1 MNCTSYEVF
10 FRNFSNKTKF
20 DIVMSLKNKPM
31 SVMELTKALGEEQS
45 KISHSLTNLAKC
57 GILSV
62 KQQGKKRIYSLNKET
77 IMPVLDLVQKHVEK
91 HCTGRCRK

>member
-20 DIVMSLKNKPM
+20 DIVMSLKNRPM
-31 SVMELTKALGEEQS
+31 SVMELTKVLGEEQS
-45 KISHSLTNLAKC
+45 KVSHSLASLAKC

-91 HCTGRCRK
+91 HCTGGCKR

>member
-1 MNCTSYEVF
+1 MNCNSYEVF

-45 KISHSLTNLAKC
+45 KISHSLTSLANC
-57 GILSV
+57 GILSMKREG
-62 KQQGKKRIYSLNKET
+62 KQRIYSLNKET
-77 IMPVLDLVQKHVEK
+77 IMPILDLVQKHVEK
-91 HCTGRCRK
+91 CCTRRCKR

>member
-1 MNCTSYEVF
+1 MNCNSYEVF

-45 KISHSLTNLAKC
+45 KISHSLTSLASC
-57 GILSV
+57 GILSMKREG
-62 KQQGKKRIYSLNKET
+62 KQRIYSLNKET
-77 IMPVLDLVQKHVEK
+77 IMPILDLVQKHVEK
-91 HCTGRCRK
+91 CCTRRCKR